1 MTQAQTPQ
9 SPQTPVNPDLQPE
22 DQGNQSV
29 DPEAVKMLHHDAQ
42 AETPSFDITRLLGRF
57 HASMSVISLICLG
70 IVYKQWGPDHLLPC
84 ALGSALVWVNMIAL
98 AYGIRG
104 VFNQQKSLI

>member
-42 AETPSFDITRLLGRF
+42 AEIEAQDLLQSILRD
-57 HASMSVISLICLG
+57 VL
-70 IVYKQWGPDHLLPC
+70 
-84 ALGSALVWVNMIAL
+84 
-98 AYGIRG
+98 
-104 VFNQQKSLI
+104 